1 MRDTEDDDEVAEATE
16 ELLRDIGIQLTIAQ
30 LDSTAK
36 PTGVGSIRRYYGR
49 AGCSK
54 TWYRRTQTSR
64 CRRCSP
70 SAAPIRPRSPTKT
83 KLPLVLSL

>member
-54 TWYRRTQTSR
+54 TWYRRTQTSDAVHLQR
-64 CRRCSP
+64 HQSGHARLRKLSY
-70 SAAPIRPRSPTKT
+70 RSF
-83 KLPLVLSL
+83 

>member
-54 TWYRRTQTSR
+54 TW
-64 CRRCSP
+64 
-70 SAAPIRPRSPTKT
+70 
-83 KLPLVLSL
+83 